1 MTRAVRRVKDK
12 TKIKPLILRGLG
24 LILCTVPVFWAVISY
39 FPLWREAGGGRLLSG
54 GALLLVILAW
64 VPLFRFIKRLIA
76 SPSAYMMWLIIF
88 IVFFMLSKIA
98 EEMTVISFVGFV
110 GNALGAV
117 CFKFSEKSS
126 ERKDG

>member
-1 MTRAVRRVKDK
+1 MRRVKDK

-24 LILCTVPVFWAVISY
+24 LILCTVPVFLAVISY

-98 EEMTVISFVGFV
+98 EEMTVISFVGFI
-110 GNALGAV
+110 GNLLGAI
-117 CFKFSEKSS
+117 CFRFAKRGEKN
-126 ERKDG
+126 ER

>member
-1 MTRAVRRVKDK
+1 MRRVADK
-12 TKIKPLILRGLG
+12 RKIKPFILRAIG
-24 LILCTVPVFWAVISY
+24 LILCTVPVFMAVISY
-39 FPLWREAGGGRLLSG
+39 FPLWREAGDGRLLSG

-64 VPLFRFIKRLIA
+64 VPFFRFIKRLIA

-88 IVFFMLSKIA
+88 IAFFMLSRIA

-117 CFKFSEKSS
+117 CFKLSKLSG
-126 ERKDG
+126 EREDG